1 MTVGIETRD
10 ERRARAQGAAI
21 LFDVQGGTTEIM
33 ALLRSRAELSEK
45 YQIRVVDNRTHEDF
59 LRETMQRGKKRRVRN

>member
-1 MTVGIETRD
+1 MDIETRA

-21 LFDVQGGTTEIM
+21 LFDVQGGTAEIM
-33 ALLRSRAELSEK
+33 AALRSRAELSEK

-59 LRETMQRGKKRRVRN
+59 LRETMRRGKKRRVRN